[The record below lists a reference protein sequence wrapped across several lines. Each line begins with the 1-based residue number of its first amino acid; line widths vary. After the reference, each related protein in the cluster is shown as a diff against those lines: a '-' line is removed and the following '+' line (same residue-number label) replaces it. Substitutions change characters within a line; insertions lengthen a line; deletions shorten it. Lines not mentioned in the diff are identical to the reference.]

1 MAVAARRMLAAM
13 ACVARPRVIPITG
26 FRSEDDHWG
35 VCFVQESSVIAITP
49 MKLHRLLIFL
59 VSVAAG
65 IAAGGC
71 ATTPTGRS
79 QLMLFPEAEV
89 EAMGVQAFSQI
100 KAETPL
106 SRDPDAIRIVRC
118 VSFAIVDQL
127 PAEYRAGGDWEV
139 LVFDD
144 TAVNA
149 FALPGRK
156 IGVYEGLFRA
166 ARNQHQLAA
175 VVGHEVAH
183 VIAHHANERVSTAY
197 AAQTGVNL
205 AQIMAGGSG
214 TATGQLMGLLGV
226 GATYGVILPFNR
238 KQESEADIIGMEFM
252 ARAGFDPRQTIP
264 LWENMGRTNDNAPPE
279 FLSTHPSGETR
290 IAKLNEHLPVA
301 VPMFESARGRGLS
314 PDCGF

>member
-1 MAVAARRMLAAM
+1 MTLRHSLVFSIAALA
-13 ACVARPRVIPITG
+13 G
-26 FRSEDDHWG
+26 
-35 VCFVQESSVIAITP
+35 
-49 MKLHRLLIFL
+49 LIF
-59 VSVAAG
+59 
-65 IAAGGC
+65 GGC
-71 ATTPTGRS
+71 STTPTGRS
-79 QLMLFPEAEV
+79 QLTLYPEAEV
-89 EAMGVQAFSQI
+89 EAMGVQAFSEI

-127 PAEYRAGGDWEV
+127 PAEYRAGGQWEV

-166 ARNQHQLAA
+166 ARNQDQIAA
-175 VVGHEVAH
+175 VIGHEVAH
-183 VIAHHANERVSTAY
+183 VIAHHANERVSTAA
-197 AAQTGVNL
+197 AAQTGVSL
-205 AQIMAGGSG
+205 AQVMAGGSG
-214 TATGQLMGLLGV
+214 TVSGQMMGLLGV

-238 KQESEADIIGMEFM
+238 KQESEADIIGMEYM
-252 ARAGFDPRQTIP
+252 AAAGFDPTQTIP
-264 LWENMGRTNDNAPPE
+264 LWENMGRTNSGAPPE

-290 IAKLNEHLPVA
+290 IANLTKHMPVA
-301 VPMFESARGRGLS
+301 TAKFEDARRRGLN

>member
-1 MAVAARRMLAAM
+1 MMNIR
-13 ACVARPRVIPITG
+13 
-26 FRSEDDHWG
+26 
-35 VCFVQESSVIAITP
+35 
-49 MKLHRLLIFL
+49 RLLPFL
-59 VSVAAG
+59 VSCAVGIA
-65 IAAGGC
+65 IAAGC
-71 ATTPTGRS
+71 STTPTGRS
-79 QLMLFPEAEV
+79 QLTLFPEAEV

-127 PAEYRAGGDWEV
+127 PTEYRAGGAWEV

-175 VVGHEVAH
+175 VVGHEIAH

-205 AQIMAGGSG
+205 AQAMAGGSG
-214 TATGQLMGLLGV
+214 TATGQMMGLLGV

-252 ARAGFDPRQTIP
+252 ARAGFDPRETIP
-264 LWENMGRTNDNAPPE
+264 LWENMGRASDNAPPE

-290 IAKLNEHLPVA
+290 IAKLNGHLPVA
-301 VPMFESARGRGLS
+301 MPMFEAARGRGLK

>member
-1 MAVAARRMLAAM
+1 MNLRR
-13 ACVARPRVIPITG
+13 V
-26 FRSEDDHWG
+26 
-35 VCFVQESSVIAITP
+35 
-49 MKLHRLLIFL
+49 L
-59 VSVAAG
+59 VSITAFFVGLAIAG
-65 IAAGGC
+65 C
-71 ATTPTGRS
+71 STTPTGRS
-79 QLMLFPEAEV
+79 QLTLFPEAEV
-89 EAMGVQAFSQI
+89 ESMGVQAFSKI

-118 VSFAIVDQL
+118 VAFAVVDQL
-127 PAEYRAGGDWEV
+127 PAEYRVGGPWEV

-166 ARNQHQLAA
+166 ARNQDQLAA
-175 VVGHEVAH
+175 VIGHEVAH

-205 AQIMAGGSG
+205 AQVMAGGSS

-252 ARAGFDPRQTIP
+252 ARAGFDPQQTIP
-264 LWENMGRTNDNAPPE
+264 LWENMGRANSNAPPE

-290 IAKLNEHLPVA
+290 IAKLSEHLPVA
-301 VPMFESARGRGLS
+301 MPMYEAARGRGLT